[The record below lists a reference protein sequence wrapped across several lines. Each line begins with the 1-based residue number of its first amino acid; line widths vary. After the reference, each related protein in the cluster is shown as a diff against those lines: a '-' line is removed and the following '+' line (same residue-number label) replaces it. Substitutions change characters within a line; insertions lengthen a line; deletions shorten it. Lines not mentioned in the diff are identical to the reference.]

1 MCRGMDGLLC
11 LLTDRIDR
19 DFLEAAPS
27 LRGIALMAAGYNNV
41 DLEECTRR
49 KIPLS
54 NTPGV
59 LTDAT
64 ADLTWAL
71 LLATARRVPE
81 AERFLRSGRFT
92 GWSPTLLPGAA
103 VAGKTLGIV
112 GAGRIGAE
120 VARRGRGF
128 RTRILYNSRR
138 PNPELEAELGAER
151 KPLREL
157 LSESDFVSLHV
168 PLAEKTRHLIDRE
181 AFKLMKP
188 EAILVNTSRGPVVEE
203 AALEEALRE
212 GKIAGAGLD
221 VYEDE
226 PAVRPGL
233 LELENVVLLPHI
245 GSATRDSR
253 SRMAAMAAE
262 NLIAMLTG
270 GVPPNCLNPGI
281 LRA

>member
-11 LLTDRIDR
+11 LLTDRIDA
-19 DFLEAAPS
+19 DFLDAATS

-49 KIPLS
+49 RVPVS

-71 LLATARRVPE
+71 LLAAARRVPE
-81 AERFLRSGRFT
+81 AERFLRAGRFA

-128 RTRILYNSRR
+128 RMRILYSSRR
-138 PNPELEAELGAER
+138 PNPELEADLGAEQ

-168 PLAEKTRHLIDRE
+168 PLTEETRHLIDRDS
-181 AFKLMKP
+181 FKLMKP
-188 EAILVNTSRGPVVEE
+188 EAILVNTSRGQVVDE

-212 GKIAGAGLD
+212 GIIAGAGLD

-233 LELENVVLLPHI
+233 LEIENAVLLPHI

-270 GVPPNCLNPGI
+270 GIPPNCLNPDV